1 MKYVVLQMLLIT
13 IVQEI
18 ELIYI
23 ILYLQKKTLT
33 FCNVIILI
41 KSDVNKH
48 KKDSYYNIFFEKGWY
63 QDQSKTPN
71 F

>member
-1 MKYVVLQMLLIT
+1 MLLIT